1 MRKPLFRL
9 SAEMLLLDHPLV
21 SGFDS
26 RELSDFSDAEGA
38 ADSTDNEFCASS
50 CSEEWSFT

>member
-1 MRKPLFRL
+1 MFRL
-9 SAEMLLLDHPLV
+9 SAEMLVDHPLV

-26 RELSDFSDAEGA
+26 RELADFSDAEGA
-38 ADSTDNEFCASS
+38 ADSTDNEFSASS